1 MQKLHTLSGKN
12 TLIQIVFF
20 FIFSKTLGKLF
31 SFRILVLVVLLP
43 YIICI
48 LLKLSSPLNDH
59 VELIIKCN
67 LKICRSH
74 FHLLVRS
81 DLFLVESCVHEN
93 CDVGLMARACTLLR
107 KNADFS
113 RNQQS
118 VLYKTDYQV
127 TSMSHLQHWVLQCLW
142 QCHTRSWP
150 HRCRQQRLQERPR
163 WAAVCARC
171 HRAGTCTW
179 SQRREPGSFCTRRPE
194 AGEHR
199 SPGLRSELV
208 FQPPPT
214 GAPCGEGSEEA
225 RGLNEAEYFR
235 GKV

>member
-48 LLKLSSPLNDH
+48 ILKLSSPLNDH

-107 KNADFS
+107 K
-113 RNQQS
+113 
-118 VLYKTDYQV
+118 K
-127 TSMSHLQHWVLQCLW
+127 C
-142 QCHTRSWP
+142 
-150 HRCRQQRLQERPR
+150 
-163 WAAVCARC
+163 
-171 HRAGTCTW
+171 
-179 SQRREPGSFCTRRPE
+179 
-194 AGEHR
+194 
-199 SPGLRSELV
+199 
-208 FQPPPT
+208 
-214 GAPCGEGSEEA
+214 
-225 RGLNEAEYFR
+225 
-235 GKV
+235 